1 MGDDPNGPNREH
13 PIPQDN
19 SGPDGQ
25 GRAEG
30 LSGPD
35 GQGRPGA
42 MWPLDPRDDMTDEL
56 ERQARE
62 AMRLFRESAGELGTR
77 VRDVLDRA
85 STYWQE
91 AGPEPPAP
99 GAVAPADDLR
109 ARELARRWVAVDFL
123 VDPELPEMMTVRGL
137 RATALWKVELR
148 ERGETRFLSE
158 GYEPY
163 DGEVMG
169 QPGPVLPVWDYAFPV
184 SPDIQA
190 GERRERVRG
199 TETLAACHPC
209 NGTGHRAC
217 KSCSGK
223 GFVQCPACHGRS
235 RLPCPRCRG
244 RGQIADPVAERRARA
259 HKGYLQVQAER
270 FATDA
275 SGRLADFAEKLRQD
289 YGVPLPPSANWAPTA
304 PASGETIP
312 CPDCVDGTIPCTCR
326 SGKRI
331 CEACGGTGAAACVSC
346 AGTGRNVRYREVVR
360 RFDTRISERMLALDD
375 PAETTWL
382 TDEMV
387 RRVRGEAVWAGDP
400 AAVGGASPLGV
411 PANVWA
417 AALDFVRGDGR
428 ALPAARTGAGGDGGN
443 RGPSDDSRRVTL
455 RQLYL
460 TRVPVVRVEYSFSGK
475 AFAFVAVGASGGE
488 RFWSQDFP
496 ARWSRVGRFFKAVS
510 RDLGL
515 DATEPQRTQVTPT
528 AGLTNLDEFR
538 LRRERAQA
546 LQSPPPASE
555 EPSSNGNGATPPAD
569 SPPAPPV
576 QHADGEE

>member
-1 MGDDPNGPNREH
+1 MGDDPNGPNGPDREH
-13 PIPQDN
+13 QTLPNNQDPTR
-19 SGPDGQ
+19 SGELGDI
-25 GRAEG
+25 
-30 LSGPD
+30 
-35 GQGRPGA
+35 RPA
-42 MWPLDPRDDMTDEL
+42 DPSDDMTDEL

-62 AMRLFRESAGELGTR
+62 ALRLFRESAGELGTR

-85 STYWQE
+85 SSYWQE
-91 AGPEPPAP
+91 AGPEPPAV
-99 GAVAPADDLR
+99 GAVPSADDMR
-109 ARELARRWVAVDFL
+109 ARELARRWSAVDFL
-123 VDPELPEMMTVRGL
+123 VDPELPEMMTVRSV
-137 RATALWKVELR
+137 RATAIWQIELR

-158 GYEPY
+158 GFEPY
-163 DGEVMG
+163 NGEVMG
-169 QPGPVLPVWDYAFPV
+169 VPGPVLPVWEYAFPS

-199 TETLAACHPC
+199 TETLAACHSC

-217 KSCSGK
+217 ASCSGK

-244 RGQIADPVAERRARA
+244 RGEIADPVAERRARS

-275 SGRLADFAEKLRQD
+275 SSRIADFAEKLRQD
-289 YGVPLPPSANWAPTA
+289 YGVPLPPSATWAPTA

-331 CEACGGTGAAACVSC
+331 CDSCGGTGAAVCTSC

-360 RFDTRISERMLALDD
+360 RFDTRISERMLPLED
-375 PAETTWL
+375 PAEAAWL

-387 RRVRGEAVWAGDP
+387 RRARGEPVWAGDP
-400 AAVGGASPLGV
+400 ATVSAATPLGV
-411 PANVWA
+411 PARVWT
-417 AALDFVRGDGR
+417 AALDFVRGNGH
-428 ALPAARTGAGGDGGN
+428 ALPAPPTGASGGG
-443 RGPSDDSRRVTL
+443 RGPTEDSRRVTL
-455 RQLYL
+455 RRVYL
-460 TRVPVVRVEYSFSGK
+460 TRIPVVRVDYSFSGK
-475 AFAFVAVGASGGE
+475 AFAFVAVGASGSE

-496 ARWSRVGRFFKAVS
+496 PRWSRVGRFFKAVS

-515 DATEPQRTQVTPT
+515 DASEPQHTRVTPS

-538 LRRERAQA
+538 LRRDRAQA
-546 LQSPPPASE
+546 LQSPPVTSGE
-555 EPSSNGNGATPPAD
+555 DQSSNGNGATLPASNPPM
-569 SPPAPPV
+569 PPAPPT
-576 QHADGEE
+576 QHADGED

>member
-1 MGDDPNGPNREH
+1 MGDDPNGPNGPNRED
-13 PIPQDN
+13 PTPQN
-19 SGPDGQ
+19 NQ
-25 GRAEG
+25 GTDRQGMPSDIRPAE
-30 LSGPD
+30 
-35 GQGRPGA
+35 
-42 MWPLDPRDDMTDEL
+42 PRDDMTDEL

-85 STYWQE
+85 SSYWQD
-91 AGPEPPAP
+91 AGPEPP
-99 GAVAPADDLR
+99 VAGTVPPADDLR

-123 VDPELPEMMTVRGL
+123 VDPELPDMMTVRSVQ
-137 RATALWKVELR
+137 ATSVWKVELR

-163 DGEVMG
+163 NGEVMG
-169 QPGPVLPVWDYAFPV
+169 APGPVLPVWEYSFPI

-217 KSCSGK
+217 ASCSGK

-244 RGQIADPVAERRARA
+244 RGHIADPVAERRARS

-270 FATDA
+270 FANDA
-275 SGRLADFAEKLRQD
+275 GSRLADFAEKLRQD

-331 CEACGGTGAAACVSC
+331 CESCGGTGASSCASC

-360 RFDTRISERMLALDD
+360 RFDTRISERMLPLDN
-375 PAETTWL
+375 PAEAAWL
-382 TDEMV
+382 SDEML
-387 RRVRGEAVWAGDP
+387 RRVRGEPTWSGDP
-400 AAVGGASPLGV
+400 AAVSGATPLGV
-411 PANVWA
+411 PARVWA
-417 AALDFVRGDGR
+417 ATLEFVRGNGR
-428 ALPAARTGAGGDGGN
+428 GLLAPQVSAMGSG
-443 RGPSDDSRRVTL
+443 RGPTEDSRRVTL
-455 RQLYL
+455 RQVYL
-460 TRVPVVRVEYSFSGK
+460 TRIPVVRVEYGFSGK

-496 ARWSRVGRFFKAVS
+496 PRWSRMSRFFKAVS
-510 RDLGL
+510 RDLGF
-515 DATEPQRTQVTPT
+515 DALEPQRTRVTPS

-546 LQSPPPASE
+546 LESPPPVADHDHAN
-555 EPSSNGNGATPPAD
+555 NGNGATPPAAEP
-569 SPPAPPV
+569 SAPPT
-576 QHADGEE
+576 QHADGQEK

>member
-1 MGDDPNGPNREH
+1 MGDDPNGPHGPYGPNHREH
-13 PIPQDN
+13 PTPEDNPQTR
-19 SGPDGQ
+19 GQ
-25 GRAEG
+25 GEVG
-30 LSGPD
+30 GSQPVE
-35 GQGRPGA
+35 
-42 MWPLDPRDDMTDEL
+42 PRDDMSDEL

-62 AMRLFRESAGELGTR
+62 ALRLFRESAGELGTR

-91 AGPEPPAP
+91 AGPEPPAVSTVP
-99 GAVAPADDLR
+99 AADDLR

-123 VDPELPEMMTVRGL
+123 VDPELPEMMAVRRL
-137 RATALWKVELR
+137 RAISVWKLELR

-163 DGEVMG
+163 NGEVIG
-169 QPGPVLPVWDYAFPV
+169 APGPVLPIWDYAFPV

-244 RGQIADPVAERRARA
+244 RGRIADPVAERRARS
-259 HKGYLQVQAER
+259 HKGYFQVQAER
-270 FATDA
+270 FANDA
-275 SGRLADFAEKLRQD
+275 SSRIADFAEKLRQE
-289 YGVPLPPSANWAPTA
+289 YGVPLPPSATWAPTA

-312 CPDCVDGTIPCTCR
+312 CPDCVDGTIPCNCR
-326 SGKRI
+326 TGKRI
-331 CEACGGTGAAACVSC
+331 CESCGGTGAEVCVSC

-360 RFDTRISERMLALDD
+360 RFDTRISERMLPLDD
-375 PAETTWL
+375 PAEATWL
-382 TDEMV
+382 SDDML
-387 RRVRGEAVWAGDP
+387 RRARGEPTWAGDP
-400 AAVGGASPLGV
+400 ASIGGATPLGV
-411 PANVWA
+411 PPHVWA

-428 ALPAARTGAGGDGGN
+428 ALASPEVRANGTG
-443 RGPSDDSRRVTL
+443 RGPGEDSRHATS

-475 AFAFVAVGASGGE
+475 AFAFVAVGAPGSE

-496 ARWSRVGRFFKAVS
+496 PRWNRVGRFFKALS
-510 RDLGL
+510 RDLGMEGF
-515 DATEPQRTQVTPT
+515 DPQRTRVMPS

-538 LRRERAQA
+538 MRRERAQA
-546 LQSPPPASE
+546 IQSPLPAE
-555 EPSSNGNGATPPAD
+555 DEQHTNANGNGNSTPAAPA
-569 SPPAPPV
+569 APPDPTAR
-576 QHADGEE
+576 QTDSQE